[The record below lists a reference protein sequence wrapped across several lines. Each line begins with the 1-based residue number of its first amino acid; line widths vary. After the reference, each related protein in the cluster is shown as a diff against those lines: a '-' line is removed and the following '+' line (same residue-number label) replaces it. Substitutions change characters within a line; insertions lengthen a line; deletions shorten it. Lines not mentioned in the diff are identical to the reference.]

1 MIPVSRK
8 RRTRQAGAVMVE
20 GALCLMS
27 FLMITLGTIEFSM
40 AVQANN
46 FCSWVA
52 RDAVRWA
59 AVRGASSPVPATST
73 SISSYVKAQ
82 VVGMD
87 KAKFTITTTF
97 SPDNNQGSAV
107 RVSVQYLVIP
117 LANFAV
123 KSNLTVG
130 STAEMTIVR

>member
-1 MIPVSRK
+1 
-8 RRTRQAGAVMVE
+8 MVE

-46 FCSWVA
+46 FCSWAA

-59 AVRGASSPVPATST
+59 AVRGTNSSVPATST
-73 SISSYVKAQ
+73 SVSNYVKGL

-87 KAKFTITTTF
+87 KTRFTITTTF
-97 SPDNNQGSAV
+97 VPTNMQGSVV
-107 RVSVQYLVIP
+107 RVNVQYVVVP
-117 LANFAV
+117 LANFAM

-130 STAEMTIVR
+130 STAEMTIIR